1 MKSHAES
8 NESIDAGR
16 VSPAAAPRG
25 LTGLIQPTA
34 ESAVR
39 AVAALRDG
47 RLADAEKH
55 IIAIEES
62 SALDRAW
69 KRFLQG
75 RLACARGEFDS
86 AETPLRQAA
95 ATALECGISRQR
107 GGADTTAEGVV
118 DAQAV
123 RLAAASFESIGFALR
138 RQDRP
143 AESYRDHW
151 IALRLREEHGS
162 TDEQWESAVSLGL
175 AADLARDVVRAEKW
189 YRAALTLAECA
200 AEAPAEKCAIAWTH
214 LGGLLTH
221 AGRHEEAV
229 AAARAA
235 RGLWRTHDVGSL
247 DAARSDIGLAHA
259 LIRWGESL
267 CTTDAARACE
277 FVGEGLSLLAVA
289 DESLAAFGPPAA
301 CDSARC
307 SELVDFA
314 RRLLSACG
322 A

>member
-1 MKSHAES
+1 MNKPGAS
-8 NESIDAGR
+8 NESLESARPVGF
-16 VSPAAAPRG
+16 
-25 LTGLIQPTA
+25 IQPTS
-34 ESAVR
+34 ERAVR
-39 AVAALRDG
+39 AVAALRGG

-55 IIAIEES
+55 IAAIEEL
-62 SALDRAW
+62 SAVNRAW
-69 KRFLQG
+69 KHFLQG
-75 RLACARGEFDS
+75 RLACARGEFDA
-86 AETPLRQAA
+86 AEKPLRQAA
-95 ATALECGISRQR
+95 AIALESGLSRQPDCA
-107 GGADTTAEGVV
+107 GMDVECGVV
-118 DAQAV
+118 ADVDAV
-123 RLAAASFESIGFALR
+123 RLGAAAFESIGFALR

-189 YRAALTLAECA
+189 YRAALGFGDRATQAS
-200 AEAPAEKCAIAWTH
+200 AEKQAIAWMH

-235 RGLWRTHDVGSL
+235 RDLWRTHDVGSL
-247 DAARSDIGLAHA
+247 DAARSDVGLAHA
-259 LIRWGESL
+259 LIRLGESL
-267 CTTDAARACE
+267 GATDAARACA
-277 FVGEGLSLLAVA
+277 FVEEGLSLLAVA
-289 DESLAAFGPPAA
+289 DESLAAFGQPAA

-307 SELVDFA
+307 GELVDFA
-314 RRLLSACG
+314 RRLLSTCG

>member
-8 NESIDAGR
+8 NECS
-16 VSPAAAPRG
+16 AARG
-25 LTGLIQPTA
+25 LNGFIQPTA

-39 AVAALRDG
+39 AIAALRDG

-55 IIAIEES
+55 IAVIEEL
-62 SALDRAW
+62 SAIHRAW
-69 KRFLQG
+69 KHFLQG
-75 RLACARGEFDS
+75 RLACARGLFDS

-95 ATALECGISRQR
+95 AISLESGLSRQR
-107 GGADTTAEGVV
+107 GGADSAEAGVV

-123 RLAAASFESIGFALR
+123 RLAAAAFESIGFALR

-175 AADLARDVVRAEKW
+175 AADLARDAARAEKW
-189 YRAALTLAECA
+189 YRIALGFGDRATQAR
-200 AEAPAEKCAIAWTH
+200 AEKLAIAWTH
-214 LGGLLTH
+214 LGGLLIH

-235 RGLWRTHDVGSL
+235 RDLWRTHDAGSL
-247 DAARSDIGLAHA
+247 DAARSDVGLAHA

-267 CTTDAARACE
+267 CTNDVAQACE

-289 DESLAAFGPPAA
+289 NESLAAFGPPAA

-307 SELVDFA
+307 GELVDFA

>member
-8 NESIDAGR
+8 NESI
-16 VSPAAAPRG
+16 APQG

-39 AVAALRDG
+39 AVAAMRDG

-55 IIAIEES
+55 IAAIEEL
-62 SALDRAW
+62 SAVHRAW
-69 KRFLQG
+69 KHFLRG

-86 AETPLRQAA
+86 AEAPLRQAA
-95 ATALECGISRQR
+95 AIALASGLSPQSV
-107 GGADTTAEGVV
+107 GADTAAEGVV

-123 RLAAASFESIGFALR
+123 RLAAAAFESIGFALR

-189 YRAALTLAECA
+189 YRAALTLAERA
-200 AEAPAEKCAIAWTH
+200 AEAPAEKCAITWTH
-214 LGGLLTH
+214 LGGLLIH

-229 AAARAA
+229 AAARSA
-235 RGLWRTHDVGSL
+235 RDLWRAHDAGSL
-247 DAARSDIGLAHA
+247 DAARSDVGLAHA
-259 LIRWGESL
+259 LIRSGESL
-267 CTTDAARACE
+267 CTTDAGHACE
-277 FVGEGLSLLAVA
+277 FVAEGLSLLAVA

-307 SELVDFA
+307 GELVDFA

-322 A
+322 T

>member
-1 MKSHAES
+1 MKSHTES
-8 NESIDAGR
+8 NESIDAGQ

-55 IIAIEES
+55 IAAIEELP
-62 SALDRAW
+62 AVNRAW
-69 KRFLQG
+69 KHYLRG

-95 ATALECGISRQR
+95 AIALESGLSRQR
-107 GGADTTAEGVV
+107 GADTTAEVVV
-118 DAQAV
+118 DAPAA
-123 RLAAASFESIGFALR
+123 RLAAAAFESIGFALR

-151 IALRLREEHGS
+151 IALHLREEHGS

-175 AADLARDVVRAEKW
+175 AADFARDAARAEKW
-189 YRAALTLAECA
+189 YRTALGFGDRATQART
-200 AEAPAEKCAIAWTH
+200 EKLAIAWTH

-235 RGLWRTHDVGSL
+235 RDLWRTHDAGSL
-247 DAARSDIGLAHA
+247 EAARSDVGLAHA

-267 CTTDAARACE
+267 CTTDAAHACE
-277 FVGEGLSLLAVA
+277 FMGEGLSLLAVA
-289 DESLAAFGPPAA
+289 DESLAAFGPSAA

-307 SELVDFA
+307 GELVDFA